1 MTPPHTA
8 EPTARATAVPIGWES
23 TPLGASHG
31 WPAELAVLARLVADA
46 AQPMALAWG
55 PQLVVLYNDAWS
67 RCLGPGQHPR
77 LLGRPFTETWA
88 GLGPGCEPLLAQVLA
103 GATARHDAPP
113 LCRDGPCS
121 CTLQPARDAQGRVQ
135 GVLLQLLPATLPEPL
150 RSRWAIHQA
159 LVQSMDEG
167 YCVMR
172 VLRADDGEPRD
183 WIFVDTN
190 PAFAQHAGLAQD
202 VVGRRASEALQ
213 RLEPRWLAIV
223 GRVAAGGRPERFV
236 EHSDALGRWFD
247 AYAFPIPGCPD
258 LVGLVLTDI
267 SGERRLLEAERRA
280 RARLESVFATMG
292 DALVLLGRDWRI
304 TGANPAAE
312 RLLGYARSELVE
324 RDFWQAWPRLQGSG
338 AQPELQAAMG
348 GGLPRLIELHDA
360 QAGQWLE
367 LRAFPSPDGLALY
380 ARDIT
385 DRRQREVAL
394 QVSQARLQA
403 ILDHTP
409 AAVFLKD
416 RDGRYVYANPA
427 ALQVLDMPPQ
437 QVIGRSDDQLFPPA
451 LVEAIRRTDRSAWDG
466 YSPVQYRDR
475 MATGQGERWF
485 IANKFVLRGVAGDS
499 PDLLCGISVDIS
511 AEQQAREQ
519 LEHQARE
526 LRIAQDRLAIALEA
540 GRMGVWDWDVASGR
554 AHWNPGMYELLD
566 LPPGHG
572 VADIGALRERVH
584 PDDRPLWEAANARAL
599 AQGDEFH
606 LEFRLLLP
614 GGRVRWL
621 VGRGRAVGDG
631 GGAGTPQRMLG
642 VNYDVTAWREAE
654 QRLQEMDR
662 RRNEFLAMLAHE
674 LRNPLAPL
682 TNAVTVLERTLE
694 DLARHKPMLA
704 IARRQIAQLS
714 RLVDDLLEV
723 SRVTQG
729 RIELRKEPLQA
740 GQAVLPAVETVRE
753 AAREQGQQLSFD
765 VPPGLELEADPARLV
780 QVLANL
786 LNNAVK
792 YTPAGGHIRLR
803 AYADAAARMAVFEV
817 ADDGLG
823 IDADL
828 LPRVFDLFSQ
838 GTTTLDRARGGL
850 GIGLSLVKRLVE
862 LHDGTVQA
870 ASPGPGR
877 GSTFTVRLPLSERRA
892 PQRALPAGPPQA
904 ALPPTDVL
912 LVDDNVDA
920 AQTLALLLRADGH
933 AVRLAHEG
941 ESALA
946 QARAQPPALLLLD
959 IGLPG
964 LDGYEV
970 ARRLR
975 AEPATRDVAIVAV
988 SGYGQAADRARGRAA
1003 GFDAHLTKPVD
1014 LQTVYAAARRVLAQR
1029 RGPDAAG
1036 SDRGLSP
1043 RG

>member
-1 MTPPHTA
+1 MTPPLTDD
-8 EPTARATAVPIGWES
+8 ARVNATAVPIGWES
-23 TPLGASHG
+23 TPLGPPGA
-31 WPAELAVLARLVADA
+31 WPVELAVLAQLVAGDR
-46 AQPMALAWG
+46 QPAALAWG
-55 PQLVVLYNDAWS
+55 PQLLVLYNDAWS
-67 RCLGPGQHPR
+67 RCLAPGQHPR
-77 LLGRPFTETWA
+77 LLGRPLAETWA
-88 GLGPGCEPLLAQVLA
+88 GLGPGCEPLLPRVLA
-103 GATARHDAPP
+103 GEPQRLDAPP
-113 LCRDGPCS
+113 LCREGPCS
-121 CTLQPARDAQGRVQ
+121 ARLQPARDAQGRVQ
-135 GVLLQLLPATLPEPL
+135 GVLLQLQPAALPEPL

-167 YCVMR
+167 YCVVR
-172 VLRADDGEPRD
+172 VLCGDDGAARD

-190 PAFAQHAGLAQD
+190 PAFAQHAGVAGN
-202 VVGRRASEALQ
+202 VVGRRASEVLR
-213 RLEPRWLAIV
+213 RLEPRWLEIV
-223 GRVAAGGRPERFV
+223 GRVAGALRPERFV
-236 EHSDALGRWFD
+236 EHSDVLGRWFD
-247 AYAFPIPGCPD
+247 AYAFPIPGSAG
-258 LVGLVLTDI
+258 LVGIVLTDI
-267 SGERRLLEAERRA
+267 SGERRLLDAERRA

-292 DALVLLGRDWRI
+292 DALVLLDRDWTI

-312 RLLGYARSELVE
+312 RLLGIARPELVG
-324 RDFWQAWPRLQGSG
+324 RPFWPAWPRLEGSG
-338 AQPELQAAMG
+338 AQPDLHAAMAG
-348 GGLPRLIELHDA
+348 GMPRLIELHDA

-367 LRAFPSPDGLALY
+367 LRAFPSPEGLALY

-385 DRRQREVAL
+385 DRRQREAAL

-427 ALQVLDMPPQ
+427 ALQVLGLPPA
-437 QVIGRSDDQLFPPA
+437 QVLGRRDVQLFPPA
-451 LVEAIRRTDRSAWDG
+451 LCAGIEATDRAAWEDG
-466 YSPVQYRDR
+466 QPVQFRDR
-475 MATGQGERWF
+475 IATAQGERWF
-485 IANKFVLRGVAGDS
+485 IAVKFVLRGLAGDS

-511 AEQQAREQ
+511 AEQLAREQ
-519 LEHQARE
+519 LERQAHE
-526 LRIAQDRLAIALEA
+526 LHIAQDRLAIALEA

-566 LPPGHG
+566 LPPGEG
-572 VADIGALRERVH
+572 LADIGALRERVH
-584 PDDRPLWEAANARAL
+584 PDDRPVWEAANARAL
-599 AQGDEFH
+599 AQGGEFH

-614 GGRVRWL
+614 DGRVRWL

-631 GGAGTPQRMLG
+631 SSAPGGTPQRMLG

-654 QRLQEMDR
+654 ARLQQMDR

-694 DLARHKPMLA
+694 DRERHQPMLA
-704 IARRQIAQLS
+704 IARRQIAQLA

-729 RIELRKEPLQA
+729 RIELRKERLQVF
-740 GQAVLPAVETVRE
+740 QAVLPALETVRE
-753 AAREQGQQLSFD
+753 AAREQGQQLTFD

-792 YTPAGGHIRLR
+792 YTPAGGHIHLSAR
-803 AYADAAARMAVFEV
+803 ADEAARMAVFEV

-862 LHDGTVQA
+862 LHDGSVAA
-870 ASPGPGR
+870 ASAGPGH
-877 GSTFTVRLPLSERRA
+877 GSTFTVRLPLAERRA
-892 PQRALPAGPPQA
+892 PERTLPAGPPEA

-912 LVDDNVDA
+912 LVDDNLDA
-920 AQTLALLLRADGH
+920 ARTLALLLRADGH
-933 AVRLAHEG
+933 AVRLAHDG
-941 ESALA
+941 EAALA
-946 QARAQPPALLLLD
+946 LADAQPPALVLLD

-975 AEPATRDVAIVAV
+975 ARRATRDAAIVAI

-1029 RGPDAAG
+1029 RPPA
-1036 SDRGLSP
+1036 
-1043 RG
+1043 